1 MQPTDYTFRRHRLP
15 FAAMIWLA
23 AVLTG
28 AGLATTLHLA
38 GGYWQRLP
46 SVMWELVVKGFQ
58 ATGPVLVGLV
68 PLALWLACI
77 LIRHLKGTGAGT
89 SGDLDLGFIQRNAML
104 VGLAGTVCALIS
116 STNKLAADV
125 AKGSVAAVLALI
137 PVVGQALVATL
148 LGLIVAIGADIL
160 LHLRERKTTTVHED
174 ASDT

>member
-1 MQPTDYTFRRHRLP
+1 MQPTDSTLQRHRLP
-15 FAAMIWLA
+15 FAAMIWLV
-23 AVLTG
+23 AVLAG
-28 AGLATTLHLA
+28 AALAATLHLA
-38 GGYWQRLP
+38 GGHWQRLP
-46 SVMWELVVKGFQ
+46 PVMWELVVKGFQ

-68 PLALWLACI
+68 PLALWLAYI
-77 LIRHLKGTGAGT
+77 LVRHLKGTGAGT

-160 LHLRERKTTTVHED
+160 LHLRERKTTTDHED
-174 ASDT
+174 ASET